1 MPDPPPLEPGEVL
14 LRRLLRGKGGRV
26 GLGKPVK
33 GREMR
38 PRRKPE
44 NWERGLSCSRL
55 RFTSPADLL
64 EAVPPSVD
72 ASRCTVCAFRSDRVL
87 AVPDRDGP
95 PGTFLRIEADP
106 TEDDF
111 GHVVIVGGDGRPCPD
126 SQETRDELAA
136 LARVLSE
143 GEVATLRAGG
153 PPPDDLP

>member
-14 LRRLLRGKGGRV
+14 LRRLLPRGKRRAEY
-26 GLGKPVK
+26 GKPVK

-55 RFTSPADLL
+55 RLTSPADLIARL
-64 EAVPPSVD
+64 PPSID
-72 ASRCTVCAFRSDRVL
+72 ASRCAVCALRSERVL
-87 AVPDRDGP
+87 AVADRSGP
-95 PGTFLRIEADP
+95 SGSFLRIEVDP
-106 TEDDF
+106 TDDDP
-111 GHVVIVGGDGRPCPD
+111 GHVVIVVGDGRPCPD

-143 GEVATLRAGG
+143 EEVAGLRAGG
-153 PPPDDLP
+153 PPPGDLP